1 MAIYCMSD
9 IHGQFE
15 LFKKMLKEIKFSD
28 EDYLYVIGDV
38 IDRGSQGIDCLRFIL
53 DHPQMQLILGN
64 HEKMMID
71 VLSGEKYQLA
81 SAIKRW
87 NRNGNQ
93 PTLDS
98 FCLLSQDEQVHL
110 INQIKHLPLYLNV
123 VVNDT
128 TFYLVH
134 GAPYLVSREA
144 FVKFDDRDYEDHFV
158 WERFEAN
165 TEFFDDKIVIV
176 GHTPTAYYQPKIP
189 LTIWRGDHVID
200 IDCGCAM
207 LEEGGQLGC
216 LCLDNMQEFYIE
228 A

>member
-9 IHGQFE
+9 IHGQFDM
-15 LFKKMLKEIKFSD
+15 FKKMLKLIDFSED
-28 EDYLYVIGDV
+28 DYLYVIGDV
-38 IDRGSQGIDCLRFIL
+38 IDRGTQGIECLRFIL

-64 HEKMMID
+64 HEKMMLD
-71 VLSGEKYQLA
+71 VLGNEKHQLA

-98 FCLLSQDEQVHL
+98 FCLLSENEQERL
-110 INQIKHLPLYLNV
+110 MDQLKRLPLFLNV
-123 VVNDT
+123 VVNDIT
-128 TFYLVH
+128 YYLVH
-134 GAPYLVSREA
+134 GAPYRVLKEDFR
-144 FVKFDDRDYEDHFV
+144 KFDDRDYEDHFV

-165 TEFFDDKIVIV
+165 AKFFDDRMVVV
-176 GHTPTAYYQPKIP
+176 GHTPTAYYQKGLP
-189 LTIWRGDHVID
+189 LTVWHRNQVID

-216 LCLDNMQEFYIE
+216 LCLDNMKEYYV
-228 A
+228 AS